1 MKSLKYKLLLLIGIS
16 VIISSG
22 ILIHKSYTSVT
33 SYVENL
39 TSQQLSLALS
49 FDLAIREYVAE
60 TIRPMMFKLVAKGEF
75 IPEAMSSSYIA
86 RRIFEKVN
94 KKFPDYIIKFAS
106 FNPRNPVNLAG
117 PEELDM
123 ITYFNNNPDLTVWE
137 GDIDISGKEYYA
149 TFSASRMEKSCL
161 RCHGDPGDAPLQL
174 IERYGSNASFNHPL
188 GKVVGLDT
196 IAIPSD
202 TVKSFLLKENFKN
215 LGFLLVVIAL
225 LCTSIVFIFKFVI
238 TDRLG
243 KITNHFIDAEK
254 QSEKL
259 KLRRVEVKGSDEIAI
274 LAESFNK
281 LSTKLNRTYIELTLE
296 IERREQ
302 VQKALRENEEKYRKL
317 FEMESDALA
326 LIDSETERMLD
337 VNPAFIK
344 LFGFSKE
351 EILGMKITDF
361 SKDPDETK
369 KGMKNYDGYIPL
381 RFQKKKNGALFS
393 AEITSNFF
401 DYMGRK
407 VCMAAI
413 RDISDR
419 RTIEEQIQAS
429 LNTKELLLN
438 EIHHRVKNNFEIIS
452 SLLDMSSM
460 TSDNQEIQKILLSSR
475 TRIHSMS
482 MIHSQ
487 LYQSESFDRV
497 NMVKHINELS
507 ENLKFL
513 YNIEKKIDL
522 TIEPSNV
529 YLSLNQ
535 AIPCALILN
544 ELITN
549 SIKYAFVG
557 REHGTIRIS
566 ILDSDDNTVFL
577 RVKDDGIGISD
588 EADGKPASGLGLLL
602 VKNLVIGQLK
612 GEININN
619 DDGTNIFIEFK
630 RL

>member
-1 MKSLKYKLLLLIGIS
+1 MNSLKIKLLLLIGIS

-22 ILIHKSYTSVT
+22 ILIHRTYTSVT
-33 SYVENL
+33 SYVELL
-39 TSQQLSLALS
+39 TSQQLSLALN
-49 FDLAIREYVAE
+49 FDLAIREYVAD
-60 TIRPMMFKLVAKGEF
+60 TIRPMMFNLVGEGKF
-75 IPEAMSSSYIA
+75 VPETMSTSYVA

-94 KKFPDYIIKFAS
+94 KKFPNYIIKFS
-106 FNPRNPVNLAG
+106 SVNPRNPVNLAG

-123 ITYFNNNPDLTVWE
+123 IAYFNNNPDHTVWE
-137 GDIDISGKEYYA
+137 GAVVIGGKKYYA
-149 TFSASRMEKSCL
+149 TFSAMRMEKSCL
-161 RCHGDPGDAPLQL
+161 RCHGDPAVAPLEL
-174 IERYGSNASFNHPL
+174 IERYGSNASFYHPI

-202 TVKSFLLKENFKN
+202 TVKSLLLKENFKN
-215 LGFLLVVIAL
+215 LGFLVVVIAL
-225 LCTSIVFIFKFVI
+225 LCASIVFIFKFVI
-238 TDRLG
+238 TDRLS
-243 KITNHFIDAEK
+243 KITHHFLDAEK

-259 KLRRVEVKGSDEIAI
+259 KIGRVEVEGTDEIAI

-281 LSTKLNRTYIELTLE
+281 LSTKLNRTYIEHTLE

-302 VQKALRENEEKYRKL
+302 AQKALRESEEKYRKL

-326 LIDSETERMLD
+326 LIDIETERMFD

-351 EILGMKITDF
+351 EILNMKITDF
-361 SKDPDETK
+361 SKDPEETK
-369 KGMKNYDGYIPL
+369 ISMENCEGHIPL
-381 RFQKKKNGALFS
+381 RFQKKKNGTFFS

-407 VCMAAI
+407 VCMAAM
-413 RDISDR
+413 RDITDR

-460 TSDNQEIQKILLSSR
+460 TSDNPEIQKILLSSR

-507 ENLKFL
+507 ENLKIL

-522 TIEPSNV
+522 VIESSNV

-557 REHGTIRIS
+557 REQGTIRIS
-566 ILDSDDNTVFL
+566 IPDSDDNTVFL
-577 RVKDDGIGISD
+577 RVNDDGIGISD
-588 EADGKPASGLGLLL
+588 EVDSKPASGLGLLL
-602 VKNLVIGQLK
+602 VKNLVVGQLK
-612 GEININN
+612 GEISIDN
-619 DDGTNIFIEFK
+619 DNGTDISIEFK